1 MSGVNITGTIFAV
14 LGVAFVWLAWLM
26 SQERLPRNGLVGMR
40 TRATMTNDAAWY
52 AAHRA
57 SAWSIVFV
65 GILML
70 AAGLWLLLMRT
81 SADTVRVIVLGTCL
95 AVLVVVVVGGLQA
108 DRVAKDINQ
117 GTDGAAGRHT

>member
-1 MSGVNITGTIFAV
+1 
-14 LGVAFVWLAWLM
+14 
-26 SQERLPRNGLVGMR
+26 
-40 TRATMTNDAAWY
+40 
-52 AAHRA
+52 
-57 SAWSIVFV
+57 V

-95 AVLVVVVVGGLQA
+95 AVLVVVVGGLQA